1 MILIQKSSSP
11 KALAAL
17 KQKAEA
23 QGLSDQEGY
32 ALLVNPLKSDDINIK
47 LNLNCSAEA
56 VSLPQSRKAV
66 LDTVQAAVY
75 GQDGDLLQNCINQ
88 LQLWENEEDPKT
100 PYIGI
105 AIWWLKGMIHDLTLI
120 EKKDGRQQNG

>member
-1 MILIQKSSSP
+1 
-11 KALAAL
+11 
-17 KQKAEA
+17 
-23 QGLSDQEGY
+23 
-32 ALLVNPLKSDDINIK
+32 
-47 LNLNCSAEA
+47 
-56 VSLPQSRKAV
+56 V